1 MTFLYA
7 NRLKLCMWID
17 LMSAIR
23 IVGETTLMYANRPR
37 SCRRNDL
44 DVCESTCMRIDL
56 YAKRPWTKRCIW
68 TVRDTYSFVCW
79 GAFRIS
85 RVESYLAG
93 KVLLDLMQCIA
104 LLLNVHLDI
113 DIQCLNFSTYNTWTF
128 FWKKRKH
135 LMSFLSRHWAWSNR
149 ENSRQPLKQLEQVQ
163 LESSC
168 RESTRILERIKS
180 TLIRSN
186 SDQLSLWR
194 GFYWQFG
201 WQKEIS
207 PIWFPQIHSQIEIID
222 ILVRLYKC

>member
-1 MTFLYA
+1 M
-7 NRLKLCMWID
+7 NRFWKTYISRASYLINLVDFSSGGFVNHLCQYYQGRTIFKKVQFWGIIN
-17 LMSAIR
+17 AIHY
-23 IVGETTLMYANRPR
+23 L
-37 SCRRNDL
+37 L
-44 DVCESTCMRIDL
+44 
-56 YAKRPWTKRCIW
+56 KRCIW